1 MNCHLE
7 EMGAVDTLDADNQDE
22 PSGLFL
28 CLFEY
33 TPSKDAKLQEIFN
46 SIPKMHATRPA
57 PSPHCCEGRNGIRE
71 LANMKK
77 NHNRP
82 PA

>member
-57 PSPHCCEGRNGIRE
+57 PLPHCCEGRNGIRE